1 MKLSLQWIKE
11 LIGNN
16 VSDEEIIYSIEKL
29 GYEIESISKQN
40 YDVLSKIKVV
50 KVLSVKKHPNADKLV
65 ICNITDGKENYEVV
79 CGAPNVYE
87 GMISAYVGVGGI
99 LADGTKVEQRK
110 IRGVVSNGMLCSAKE
125 LGLYDDHSGILDLE
139 KTFELG
145 EPLSKYFS
153 DTIIEISTPANRY
166 DCLGHYG
173 IARELAIKLG
183 LNFKDI
189 FIDTKNFVNHLKAFP
204 MFDVNISS
212 YQLCKR
218 YIAIQID
225 NVNNKVSLPWYIKYR
240 LYSLG
245 LRSINPLV
253 DISNYVMLL
262 VGHSVHIFDFDK
274 LAGGKIFVK
283 TANNNDKVL
292 ALDNRTYNLDSSIIV
307 ISDEEKPVAIA
318 GIIGLENSCVDENT
332 KNIVIESAVFNR
344 SMIRLARKK
353 LGINTEASFR
363 FERGSGL
370 NLAEF
375 AAVKT
380 CQMVLD
386 YCGGE
391 IVKFSD
397 IKDTEYYNNLISFT
411 QNAIKVDLGYINSIL
426 GFEVDKER
434 FIDILVRLNYQ
445 LKNVESSLINRK
457 FFVLPPVERQDVK
470 FQADIIEEI
479 ARFIGYENIPSKL
492 PHNINDF
499 YKQKLTDKVHKQ
511 IIEYLISVGF
521 NQAINYSLCSSYDN
535 SFVLNKEQKVITI
548 LNPVSNE
555 YSQMRL
561 TLFSSLLRNV
571 ITNYEHQTENIALFE
586 LGKVFYKQNNEIKE
600 EIRLGII
607 AHGEHQYLSWARQGI
622 QYDFYYLCGVVET
635 LLDIFR
641 IKYIKDI
648 ETVDDIDK
656 PILDK
661 TLFKNLVYYITED
674 KTTISFVSE
683 LDKEKLK
690 LKLPKPVLYG
700 EVSFELILQKLNI
713 QKVYTPLPKYPFVIR
728 DLCLRIPD
736 EFGYSQIEHK
746 ILQVIKNKNLVVE
759 IYPIDFYKK
768 DEKEKYLTFRLKLR
782 SETKTLSDDEV
793 NVYIKDLLDELK
805 KEGIYLREK

>member
-139 KTFELG
+139 KNFELG

-153 DTIIEISTPANRY
+153 DTIIEVSTPANRY

-173 IARELAIKLG
+173 IAKELAIKLG

-274 LAGGKIFVK
+274 LAGSKIFVK

-363 FERGSGL
+363 FERGSGF

-397 IKDTEYYNNLISFT
+397 IKDVEYYNNLVSFP
-411 QNAIKVDLGYINSIL
+411 QNAIKVDLDYINSIL
-426 GFEVDKER
+426 GFEIDKER

-445 LKNVESSLINRK
+445 LKNVESSLINHK

-479 ARFIGYENIPSKL
+479 ARFIGYENVPSKL

-499 YKQKLTDKVHKQ
+499 YKQKLTDKVQEQ

-635 LLDIFR
+635 LLDIFG

-648 ETVDDIDK
+648 EAVDDIDK

-661 TLFKNLVYYITED
+661 TLFKNLVYYITDD
-674 KTTISFVSE
+674 KKTISFVGE

-700 EVSFELILQKLNI
+700 EVSFGLILQKLNI
-713 QKVYTPLPKYPFVIR
+713 QKVYTPLPKYPYVIR

-782 SETKTLSDDEV
+782 SETKTLTDDEV